1 MRIHTAA
8 GNQASTPPG
17 PSPKTE
23 CERSSLSIPVVIALL
38 SENMTNSNTSAT
50 VLNAPESERTLN
62 LRMAKLEDGFYN
74 IIDGERSIAGGRL
87 AVIDPATGQS
97 LAAVPDIDRDGLE
110 RAISAAREAFPTW
123 SSTPYRARK
132 TILIEMVHV
141 IERHMEELS
150 ALLTSEHGHPVAS
163 AKWEIEWLTKLYG
176 PALHQMGLPDEE
188 SEMEQ
193 VGHVVKR
200 YLPLGV
206 VCAISPWNL
215 PVLLSFVKVL
225 PALLTGN
232 TVVLKPSPFTPLT
245 VLRIADYVNHLLPA
259 GVLNVVTGGDDLG
272 QWMTLHPAF
281 DKIAFTGSTRIG
293 KQILKSAAATLK
305 HVTLE
310 LGGNDAGIVL
320 PDAQP
325 EKIAEPLF
333 WSMYL
338 LNGQAC
344 VGLKR
349 LYVHE
354 DLYADLA
361 GTLVAYARQIKTGDG
376 FESESAL
383 GPIQNRAQYN
393 RLRSTLAEIEKS
405 GTRIL
410 YRGEIPQGT
419 NGFFFPV
426 ILLDNPR
433 DDAPFV
439 REEVFGPIRS
449 ILKYKHVDEAIDRA
463 NNSSYGL
470 GASVWGQDVEKADAV
485 ARQLQAGT
493 VWINQHANLHPN
505 LPFNG
510 FKDSGLGVEFG
521 REGLEAFCKIQIIA
535 RK

>member
-1 MRIHTAA
+1 
-8 GNQASTPPG
+8 
-17 PSPKTE
+17 
-23 CERSSLSIPVVIALL
+23 
-38 SENMTNSNTSAT
+38 MTNSRTNAT
-50 VLNAPESERTLN
+50 VLNTVDSERYLKLQT
-62 LRMAKLEDGFYN
+62 AKLDHGFYN
-74 IIDGERSIAGGRL
+74 IIDGKRSVSGGRL

-97 LAAVPDIDRDGLE
+97 LATVPDIDRDALE
-110 RAISAAREAFPTW
+110 RAISAAREAFPAW
-123 SSTPYRARK
+123 SSTPYSARK
-132 TILIEMVHV
+132 AVIVEIVHV
-141 IERHMEELS
+141 IEQHMDELS
-150 ALLTSEHGHPVAS
+150 ALLTSEHGHPATG
-163 AKWEIEWLTKLYG
+163 ARWEIEWLTKSYG
-176 PALHQMGLPDEE
+176 PVLHQMDLPDEE

-232 TVVLKPSPFTPLT
+232 TVVLKPSPFAPLT
-245 VLRIADYVNHLLPA
+245 VLRIADYINGLLPA

-272 QWMTLHPAF
+272 KWMTSHPAF
-281 DKIAFTGSTRIG
+281 DKISFTGSTRTG
-293 KQILKSAAATLK
+293 KEILKSAADTLK

-325 EKIAEPLF
+325 EKIAEALF

-354 DLYADLA
+354 DIYDKLTAA
-361 GTLVAYARQIKTGDG
+361 LVAYAGYIKTGDG
-376 FESESAL
+376 FEPDTAL
-383 GPIQNRAQYN
+383 GPVQNRAQYE
-393 RLRSTLAEIEKS
+393 RLQSTLAEIEKC

-410 YRGEIPQGT
+410 YRGQVPQGT
-419 NGFFFPV
+419 GGYFFPV
-426 ILLDNPR
+426 MLLDNPP

-449 ILKYKHVDEAIDRA
+449 ILKYKHVDEAIHRA

-470 GASVWGQDVEKADAV
+470 GASVWGQDIEKAEAV

-493 VWINQHANLHPN
+493 VWVNQHANLHPA

-510 FKDSGLGVEFG
+510 FKNSGLGVEFG

-535 RK
+535 RRLI